1 MRDVATTPT
10 EPEEQAP
17 VIVPETVVIPD
28 TGEEPTDAQPGGE
41 VGATAIDRI
50 VARARGLRPWALGLI
65 AFALYLVASFFL
77 WTVNYVTDFASRYGG
92 DGGADAR
99 FYDWA
104 LSWTPWALS
113 HGMNPLYTDRIFAPN
128 HVDLTWLAFI
138 PGPALV
144 MWPVT
149 RLFGPLV
156 SLNLL
161 LTLSPAL
168 AAWGAYLVCHRVTRA
183 FWPSLAG
190 GYLFGFSAF
199 MVGHMHGHL
208 NLVLIFPVPLAVY
221 LVIRR
226 IEGSLGWAT
235 FLVLMT
241 LSLVGVFSVSTEL
254 FATATFFGILAFAVA
269 LVAARDRWKVVLRA
283 GVLTSLAYVFATLI
297 LLPYLVVAIR
307 SSPGETINRADL
319 TTIDLLSPIVPR
331 GPIRI
336 GGHEP
341 WDAGFTS
348 HAIEDA
354 GYIGVP
360 LVILLVAFAVTDR
373 KRRGTL
379 ALLSFVVLVYLFALG
394 PVLHIWGRPHM
405 ELLPGKL
412 LTNTPLLERSRLQ
425 RFPAYASLAIG
436 VIAAL
441 WLARAPRRVAWARYG
456 LVLCGA
462 VFLLPRPLEIPG
474 HHSPKVVEA
483 FWTSPAM
490 SSELNADENVF
501 VIPVRTGD
509 EMIDQAAAGFWFRM
523 PQGYTGPLPAGS
535 GGGGRLVHG
544 LSLVRKDPYIPTA
557 NELATWLTSRDVTAV
572 VVDDRAR
579 ETFGPVLTSIGLT
592 PTYEADGVSVWRSPS
607 GIYAPPAPN
616 P

>member
-1 MRDVATTPT
+1 MC
-10 EPEEQAP
+10 
-17 VIVPETVVIPD
+17 
-28 TGEEPTDAQPGGE
+28 
-41 VGATAIDRI
+41 
-50 VARARGLRPWALGLI
+50 
-65 AFALYLVASFFL
+65 YLVASFFL
-77 WTVNYVTDFASRYGG
+77 WTVNYASDFGSRYGG

-113 HGMNPLYTDRIFAPN
+113 HGMNPLYSDRIFAPN

-138 PGPALV
+138 PGPAIA

-149 RLFGPLV
+149 RVFGPLV

-168 AAWGAYLVCHRVTRA
+168 AAWGAYLVCHRITRA

-208 NLVLIFPVPLAVY
+208 NLVLIFPAPIAVY

-226 IEGSLGWAT
+226 IQGSLGWVT

-241 LSLVGVFSVSTEL
+241 LSLVGLFSVSTEL
-254 FATATFFGILAFAVA
+254 FATATLFGILAFAFA
-269 LVAARDRWKVVLRA
+269 LAVARDRWKIVLRA
-283 GVLTSLAYVFATLI
+283 GLLTGLAYVFAMLI
-297 LLPYLVVAIR
+297 LLPYLVVAVR

-336 GGHEP
+336 AGNQP
-341 WDAGFTS
+341 WDADFTS
-348 HAIEDA
+348 HSIEDA

-360 LVILLVAFAVTDR
+360 IVLLLVAFAVTDR
-373 KRRGTL
+373 KRRETW
-379 ALLSFVVLVYLFALG
+379 ALLSFIVLVYLLALG
-394 PVLHIWGRPHM
+394 PVLHIWGRPHI

-412 LTNTPLLERSRLQ
+412 LTNTPLQ
-425 RFPAYASLAIG
+425 RFPAYASLAIA

-441 WLARAPRRVAWARYG
+441 WLARAPRRWAWVRYG
-456 LVLCGA
+456 LVICGA
-462 VFLLPRPLEIPG
+462 VLLLPRPLEIPG
-474 HHSPKVVEA
+474 HHSPRVVEA

-490 SSELNADENVF
+490 SSELDANEIVF
-501 VIPVRTGD
+501 VIPIRTGD

-544 LSLVRKDPYIPTA
+544 LSLVRKFPFIPAAT
-557 NELATWLTSRDVTAV
+557 ELATWLTSRQVTAV
-572 VVDDRAR
+572 VVADRAR
-579 ETFGPVLTSIGLT
+579 ETFGPVLTGVGLT
-592 PTYEADGVSVWRSPS
+592 PTFEGDGVSVWRSAS
-607 GIYAPPAPN
+607 GIYAAPVPN